1 LDCGSLLPLY
11 IRSLLRQNI
20 HRPAGWLAKAAAG
33 CRSPRTS
40 GKMVEISIALAVAL
54 FSKPDILNAMTYE
67 TLNLAIIGF
76 APGGFSPLYLTIIG
90 VTFLA
95 SMLISGMLKRR
106 FTEYSQIPLRVTGA
120 QVAEQMLRQNGITD
134 VRVVS
139 VPGQLTDHYDPI
151 KKTVNLSEPVYH
163 MNSVAAAAVAAHEC
177 GHALQHQ
184 QAYAWLAFRSK
195 MVPAVQFSS
204 KMLNYIMIAGLFGIG
219 LMNNPTM
226 LWIWVGLF
234 GVTTLF
240 SIITLPVEFDASRRA
255 LVWLEGSG
263 LAASMEHDK
272 AKNALFWA
280 AMTYVA
286 AAVGSLAQ
294 LAYFLMMALNRRE

>member
-1 LDCGSLLPLY
+1 MLPA
-11 IRSLLRQNI
+11 ID
-20 HRPAGWLAKAAAG
+20 HLAQ
-33 CRSPRTS
+33 
-40 GKMVEISIALAVAL
+40 
-54 FSKPDILNAMTYE
+54 
-67 TLNLAIIGF
+67 IGL
-76 APGGFSPLYLTIIG
+76 APGGFSPLYLTILG

-95 SMLISGMLKRR
+95 SLLISGMLKRR
-106 FTEYSQIPLRVTGA
+106 FAQYSLIPMRMTGG
-120 QVAEQMLRQNGITD
+120 QVAEAMLRQNGIND

-139 VPGQLTDHYDPI
+139 VEGHLTDHYDPL

-184 QAYAWLAFRSK
+184 QAYVWLGFRSK
-195 MVPAVQFSS
+195 MVPAVQLSS
-204 KMLNYIMIAGLFGIG
+204 RMLTYIMIAGLLGVG
-219 LMNNPTM
+219 LFQSPIL

-234 GVTTLF
+234 AVTTLF
-240 SIITLPVEFDASRRA
+240 SLVTLPVEFDASRRA
-255 LVWLEGSG
+255 LVWLESSG

-286 AAVGSLAQ
+286 AAIGSIAQ
-294 LAYFLMMALNRRE
+294 LLYFLMLVMGRRD